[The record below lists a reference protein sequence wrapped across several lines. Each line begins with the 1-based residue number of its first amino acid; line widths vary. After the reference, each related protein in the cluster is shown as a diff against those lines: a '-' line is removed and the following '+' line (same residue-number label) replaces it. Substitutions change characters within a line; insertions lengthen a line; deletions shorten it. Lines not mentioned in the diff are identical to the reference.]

1 MDAFT
6 LVTFWYSPV
15 VLVSAFFYFFIKSL
29 YCLVEFTA
37 FNPVFEKKRIKN
49 MHQLTAFVN
58 RITPVILVYY
68 TGLLFVHYE
77 NVIESFKQG
86 NFTLYCLP
94 LFVLVLYVFLRICE
108 LYFFKSVG
116 TGSQLAPGIS
126 TSGVFIL
133 AFIPVATALFSA
145 SSIIEL
151 LLPLELLGFLFYFIF
166 LEYNY
171 SGYSYRTT
179 QRNNSSHVMRGL
191 LYYFWLS
198 FVGSALFVL
207 SMLLNLIFL
216 PSTGFYLIYT
226 DISTA
231 VASVITVLTSSFIFI
246 GLSLKMGGFFFF
258 FFKSDLYKVLPV
270 FGVLLFSIYTS
281 VFYLF
286 LLFYLSSQIFFFT
299 FCFRMLVSSLVF
311 TLAVYSLLFGNLTQ
325 RNILILAGFS
335 SVLTIC
341 FCILIVL

>member
-29 YCLVEFTA
+29 YCLGEFTA
-37 FNPVFEKKRIKN
+37 SNPVFEKKRIKN

-258 FFKSDLYKVLPV
+258 FLNQICTRFYQCLEFFFFLYI
-270 FGVLLFSIYTS
+270 LLYF
-281 VFYLF
+281 
-286 LLFYLSSQIFFFT
+286 IFFYF
-299 FCFRMLVSSLVF
+299 FIYLLKFF
-311 TLAVYSLLFGNLTQ
+311 SLLFV
-325 RNILILAGFS
+325 F
-335 SVLTIC
+335 VC
-341 FCILIVL
+341 